1 MSACQ
6 VCGKPAGTGGDRY
19 KSRPAKYCS
28 YVCRS
33 LANNR
38 RKNGVPKRVQE
49 IERLRAL
56 LDAHDIDWREGAIAD
71 AAADLRARADVI
83 SKEQQ

>member
-1 MSACQ
+1 MPTPCL

-33 LANNR
+33 LANG
-38 RKNGVPKRVQE
+38 RKKRGVPKHVQE

-56 LDAHDIDWREGAIAD
+56 LDAHGIDWREGALSEIRTTAEGVPD
-71 AAADLRARADVI
+71 AAAHG
-83 SKEQQ
+83 